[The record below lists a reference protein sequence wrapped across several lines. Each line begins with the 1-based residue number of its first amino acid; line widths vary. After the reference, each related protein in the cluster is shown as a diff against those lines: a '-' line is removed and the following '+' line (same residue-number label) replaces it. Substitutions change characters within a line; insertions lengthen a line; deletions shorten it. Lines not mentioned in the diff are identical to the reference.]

1 MTFSLFV
8 GHSSSTGYVPSPNIW
23 CIFLSLL
30 YIAVGAPY
38 RPFTPLVVWKP
49 LPPTQS
55 LVYFLFVSL
64 IVDGIFA

>member
-8 GHSSSTGYVPSPNIW
+8 GHSSSTGYVSSPNIW

-38 RPFTPLVVWKP
+38 RPFTPLVVWKLLP
-49 LPPTQS
+49 LTQS